1 MLKKSVITTGKDG
14 SKFPINELKKCDE
27 RAALHIKKLCHCTKQ
42 NYIWKTLD
50 IIKITRPEPD
60 FNQEPKQVV
69 EFEPK
74 FEGKIFV
81 KRKKKDC
88 LDKSMSW
95 N

>member
-1 MLKKSVITTGKDG
+1 M
-14 SKFPINELKKCDE
+14 
-27 RAALHIKKLCHCTKQ
+27 
-42 NYIWKTLD
+42 
-50 IIKITRPEPD
+50 IKITRPEPD

-88 LDKSMSW
+88 LDKSMS
-95 N
+95 